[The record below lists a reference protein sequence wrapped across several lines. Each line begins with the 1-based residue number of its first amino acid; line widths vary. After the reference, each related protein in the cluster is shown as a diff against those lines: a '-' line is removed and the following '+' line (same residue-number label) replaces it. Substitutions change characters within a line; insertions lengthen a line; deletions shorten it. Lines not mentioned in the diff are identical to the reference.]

1 LAQAASSSDYSLMT
15 EEMVIAGAYIDNDPE
30 KMSVFVGEDIAKIG
44 LIIICIVIGVANLL
58 GGNIRFG

>member
-1 LAQAASSSDYSLMT
+1 MT